1 MANPCGPRLRIEDV
15 RRLKDCMAQSLVAA
29 CARPTS
35 PTSRMATQGQ
45 KILEISTVQTSA
57 IKTLVEALK
66 ELLTDT
72 VVEFDKDGIKII
84 TTDNAHVILVHMR
97 LNESKFEIYKLDPRW
112 TKLSVGINMM
122 NLHKIIKAANSGDTL
137 TIVMYESDM
146 SRLHITFEN
155 SEKNSKTTY
164 ALNML
169 DMDPIDI
176 SIPPEKF
183 PVVITLPSTDFQKIC
198 RDMHNIADRVEIK
211 SVGNQLILSSVGDF
225 CSQETVLCDVTKESS
240 QSIVQGIFNL
250 KYLTHFTK
258 CTNLCNTTEIYLKN
272 DYPLIVRYQVA
283 SLGEIKLCLAPQ
295 DDK

>member
-1 MANPCGPRLRIEDV
+1 MA
-15 RRLKDCMAQSLVAA
+15 AQ
-29 CARPTS
+29 
-35 PTSRMATQGQ
+35 GF

-97 LNESKFEIYKLDPRW
+97 LHESKFEIYKLDPRW
-112 TKLSVGINMM
+112 AKLSVGINMM

-137 TIVMYESDM
+137 SIVMYESDM

-164 ALNML
+164 ALNLL

-176 SIPPEKF
+176 TIPPEKF

-198 RDMHNIADRVEIK
+198 RDMHNIADQVEIK

>member
-1 MANPCGPRLRIEDV
+1 MA
-15 RRLKDCMAQSLVAA
+15 AQGA
-29 CARPTS
+29 
-35 PTSRMATQGQ
+35 

-97 LNESKFEIYKLDPRW
+97 LYESKFEIYRLDPRW

-137 TIVMYESDM
+137 SIVMYESDM

-164 ALNML
+164 ALNLL